1 MPDEATSHRPRRRP
15 VLLAMLAAAALL
27 LALAGSGAFAGGGD
41 PSSGGSSSG
50 GSGVVQG
57 SPAAEQDRS
66 GDGKRHDGRDCPRH
80 RDRQN
85 SSDPAN
91 PPV

>member
-15 VLLAMLAAAALL
+15 VLLAILAAAALL

-41 PSSGGSSSG
+41 PSSG

-85 SSDPAN
+85 SSDTAN